1 MTQSKRIFTVRTF
14 IMLSVFIVLAPS
26 LPLIISRRWDWWEAW
41 VYAIISILGFIISRF
56 LASRKNPDLLVER
69 SEYLQHKNTQSWDK
83 ALSPISG
90 VGGVLMVIIAGLDS
104 LHGWSPEYSLS
115 IKIFSIALFIAG
127 YALGSYALIANK
139 FFSGTVRLQVDRGHH
154 VISSGPYGWI
164 RHPGYA
170 SALLTYLVTP
180 LLLDSFWIFIPV
192 FLVSITL
199 IIRTALEDRFLKEN
213 LDGYME
219 YSQRVRYR
227 LIPWIW

>member
-1 MTQSKRIFTVRTF
+1 MNRTTSLFSIRTF
-14 IMLSVFIVLAPS
+14 IIVTIFIVLAPS

-41 VYAIISILGFIISRF
+41 AYAIISILGFVFSRF

-69 SEYLQHKNTQSWDK
+69 SEYLQHENTQSWDK
-83 ALSPISG
+83 ILSPISG

-104 LHGWSPEYSLS
+104 LYGWSPDFNLS
-115 IKIFSIALFIAG
+115 IKFFSFALFIAG

-154 VISSGPYGWI
+154 VITSGPYRWI

-180 LLLDSFWIFIPV
+180 ILLDSFWIFIPV

-199 IIRTALEDRFLKEN
+199 IVRTSLEDRFLKEN
-213 LDGYME
+213 LDGYKE
-219 YSQRVRYR
+219 YSQKVRYR